1 MAKKKIYKT
10 FDPQVTSNMKIIA
23 LRGYSNSGKTTTL
36 NKLYDELV
44 NNQGYVVH
52 TPQQTLPG
60 NDDFEC
66 ILENDGQK
74 VAIFTLGD
82 YIYALGLAMGYYS
95 ALGVNTLVI
104 ADSNKKYYISNPL
117 FNSRELDKNYIVVSK
132 NSGGSNPAQQ
142 NIEDDNAIA
151 NILKHLP

>member
-10 FDPQVTSNMKIIA
+10 FGPQVSSNMKIIA
-23 LRGYSNSGKTTTL
+23 LRGHSNSGKTTTL
-36 NKLYDELV
+36 NKLYDELL

-52 TPQQTLPG
+52 TPHQTLPG
-60 NDDFEC
+60 KNDFEC
-66 ILENDGQK
+66 ILEKDGQK

-104 ADSNKKYYISNPL
+104 ADSNKKYVNNPV
-117 FNSRELDKNYIVVSK
+117 FNSREFDKNYIVVSK

>member
-1 MAKKKIYKT
+1 
-10 FDPQVTSNMKIIA
+10 MKIIA

-117 FNSRELDKNYIVVSK
+117 FNSREFDKNYIVVSK